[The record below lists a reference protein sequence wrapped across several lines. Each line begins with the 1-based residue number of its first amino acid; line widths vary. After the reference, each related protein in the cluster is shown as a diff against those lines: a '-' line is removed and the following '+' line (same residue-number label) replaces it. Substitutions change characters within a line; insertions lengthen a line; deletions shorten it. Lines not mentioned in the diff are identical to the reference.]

1 MVTPSTKETMDIA
14 ELTQHPERL
23 DRDTLYELRSL
34 LALYP
39 YYQTVRLL
47 LLQNLYLLHDPTF
60 DEELRRA
67 AIYITDRRVLFQMIE
82 AVHYRHPSHQTTPNN
97 PNTPSNQNDQDAP
110 NRTLSL
116 INNFLDSIPQEGESD
131 EEKKA
136 HRKPTPADAA
146 VDYVAYLLETEGE
159 TLGSDNV
166 PKMRGQNLIDTFIN
180 VDKGR
185 FTLNEEAPSMP
196 VVEEE
201 PENDENAPNEGIFTE
216 TLARIYIKQGKY
228 SQALEIIQRLSLV
241 YPKKNAYFA
250 DQIRFLKKLIINN
263 NTK

>member
-1 MVTPSTKETMDIA
+1 MNLV

-47 LLQNLYLLHDPTF
+47 MLQNLYLLHDPTF

-67 AIYITDRRVLFQMIE
+67 AIHITDRRVLFQMIE
-82 AVHYRHPSHQTTPNN
+82 AVHYRHPNHQRSL
-97 PNTPSNQNDQDAP
+97 NTSSNQSTQETP
-110 NRTLSL
+110 PSRTLSL
-116 INNFLDSIPQEGESD
+116 INTFLDSIPRDDD
-131 EEKKA
+131 ETAAEKKPE
-136 HRKPTPADAA
+136 RKPTPADAA
-146 VDYVAYLLETEGE
+146 IDYVAYLLEAEG
-159 TLGSDNV
+159 GDIDNDDV
-166 PKMRGQNLIDTFIN
+166 PQMRGQNLIDTFIN

-185 FTLNEEAPSMP
+185 FTLSEEPQSPPIA
-196 VVEEE
+196 EEE
-201 PENDENAPNEGIFTE
+201 VETDETNPNEGIFTE